1 MTMLLIPNIEVRAA
15 NALACPWIVNA
26 APIVGTILFAHNLSR
41 QLGCSGEQVA
51 IVHHDAQLL
60 GERPGRDGFYH
71 FAPQQRRGATFVD
84 ARDYSSTNKHAL
96 SIQPTASFHWR
107 LSLIIEFKGLPD
119 IPEVERFL
127 HHAKLAGGEIVRH
140 GTLTPGTDAA
150 EMCAA
155 LPNPAYW
162 LIERRDLMMQDADP
176 LQALFT
182 ALTEPQT
189 LPDESDS
196 QRTAPDGQT
205 KPSDSPAP
213 LPASWLT
220 PAVLGYTALTDFAPR
235 QGVRLLDDSE
245 APLHAFCEPLVG
257 LAQYVSRRDYGER
270 PIPFWRHGWPR
281 PDTFIV
287 EQNQSF

>member
-15 NALACPWIVNA
+15 NALACPWIVNG
-26 APIVGTILFAHNLSR
+26 APIVGTTLFAHNLSR
-41 QLGCSGEQVA
+41 QSGCRGEQVA

-60 GERPGRDGFYH
+60 GERPGRNGFYH
-71 FAPQQRRGATFVD
+71 FAPQQRRGAVFVD
-84 ARDYSSTNKHAL
+84 AKDYSSTNKHAL

-107 LSLIIEFKGLPD
+107 LSLILEFQGLANMTW
-119 IPEVERFL
+119 IERFL
-127 HHAKLAGGEIVRH
+127 HHAKLAGGEIVRY
-140 GTLTPGTDAA
+140 GQPIQESDAT
-150 EMCAA
+150 ELCAA
-155 LPNPAYW
+155 LPRPAYW
-162 LIERRDLMMQDADP
+162 LIERRDLMMQGADP
-176 LQALFT
+176 LQALFA

-189 LPDESDS
+189 LPDASDS

-235 QGVRLLDDSE
+235 QGVRLTDDNE

-257 LAQYVSRRDYGER
+257 LAQYVLVREYGER
-270 PIPFWRHGWPR
+270 PIPFWQHGWPR